1 MKNSMTSGTEWKQI
15 LFFTLPLMAGNLL
28 QQLYNTVDGIIVG
41 NFVGENALSAVGTC
55 SPLTLLFI
63 CMAVGMSTGASIV
76 VSQLYGAGKLE
87 EMRQNV
93 STSLIL
99 LTGLG
104 VICAILG
111 FFGAKWLLQTVLGVQ
126 DYLLADALLYFRI
139 YAVGLIFQFIYNIVA
154 AILRSLSDSRAT
166 LYFLLISSVCNIL
179 LDLVAVLV
187 LHWGVMGVALAT
199 VLSQVLSATISLIYM
214 FRTHKVLRF
223 APSEFVFR
231 RKNALLILRMG
242 IPTTIQQCVV
252 SMSHMSIQRLVN
264 SFDITAGYTAAMKIE
279 NFILIPSQS
288 FLQGVSTFTGQNVG
302 AGKLDRVKTGLRS
315 ALVMASISVVVIATI
330 VMLFTAQIVGLFG
343 VTGDSLAIGVMQ
355 LHYVAMGFIL
365 FSWYFCFNGVLIG
378 SGDVM
383 FTMINTVSC
392 LILRTIAAYALAY
405 LTPMGY
411 VSIWVSL
418 LASWVYNLALSSAR
432 YRFGPWRKKCI
443 LNQSKTN

>member
-1 MKNSMTSGTEWKQI
+1 MTRGTEWKLI

-28 QQLYNTVDGIIVG
+28 QQLYNTVDGIVVG
-41 NFVGENALSAVGTC
+41 NFVGEDALSAVGTC

-76 VSQLYGAGKLE
+76 VSQLYGAGQLE

-93 STSLIL
+93 STALIL
-99 LTGLG
+99 LFSIG
-104 VICAILG
+104 VGCAILG
-111 FFGAKWLLQTVLGVQ
+111 FLGAEWLLKVVLGVQ
-126 DYLLADALLYFRI
+126 DYLLADAILYFRI

-154 AILRSLSDSRAT
+154 AVLRSVGDSRAT
-166 LYFLLISSVCNIL
+166 LYFLLISSLCNIA
-179 LDLVAVLV
+179 LDLIAVIV
-187 LHWGVMGVALAT
+187 LGLGVMGVALAT
-199 VLSQVLSATISLIYM
+199 VLSQLLSASVSVIYM

-223 APSEFVFR
+223 ARGEFCFHGDKAR
-231 RKNALLILRMG
+231 LILRLG
-242 IPTTIQQCVV
+242 VPTTIQQCVV
-252 SMSHMSIQRLVN
+252 SMSHMAIQRLVN

-288 FLQGVSTFTGQNVG
+288 FLQGVATFTGQNVG
-302 AGKLDRVKTGLRS
+302 AGELERVKKGLRG
-315 ALVMASISVVVIATI
+315 ALAMATISVIVIATV

-343 VTGDSLAIGVMQ
+343 VTGAALEVGVMQ

-383 FTMINTVSC
+383 FTMVNTVSC
-392 LILRTIAAYALAY
+392 LILRTIVAYILAY

-411 VSIWVSL
+411 VAIWVSL
-418 LASWVYNLALSSAR
+418 LLSWVYNVVMAGGR
-432 YRFGPWRKKCI
+432 YYFGPWRKKCI
-443 LNQSKTN
+443 VQKEETA